1 MDRGLGHLSR
11 FGFEA
16 LRQVGCVARVFNYV
30 SKATNATRTRCTMLE
45 QYIFAIGTQSKLRT
59 VGFAWD
65 SLLPKDTYTYI
76 YICNLRNTAAFL
88 GLYRKK
94 EKIIVPI
101 LSCGNVAAAQ
111 KWRSRPMSAG
121 ECQP

>member
-16 LRQVGCVARVFNYV
+16 LGQVGCVARVFNYV

-76 YICNLRNTAAFL
+76 CNTYVIYGILLHSWACIER
-88 GLYRKK
+88 RK
-94 EKIIVPI
+94 
-101 LSCGNVAAAQ
+101 
-111 KWRSRPMSAG
+111 R
-121 ECQP
+121 